1 MKIKLSHR
9 NSIEQVLPLRD
20 GIQKVRRALRARLSL
35 LRSNLPRAERTAHL
49 RTEFFRLR
57 VALAILLS
65 VAASVAASDLP
76 VRPLASKGALV
87 FSDDFARA
95 ELGAAWQS
103 GTPTFTVSDGVLK
116 GRQTRAEHGAVAGAT
131 LPLRDGNVILELKFR
146 FEGAK
151 SIHVARD
158 DKTFTGVHDGH
169 ISRIVI
175 FPNKIT
181 VYDDKEG
188 IMRNDIY
195 ALRKSTDPKDKA
207 ESQRLATGRSQSFP
221 LTLDAK
227 RWYRFGLEIVGD
239 QLRATI
245 DDRPVAYLKSSGLT
259 HSKKDDLRLQVWGME
274 GDGLI
279 DDLRVW
285 AVAPTS
291 VK

>member
-1 MKIKLSHR
+1 MKI
-9 NSIEQVLPLRD
+9 
-20 GIQKVRRALRARLSL
+20 
-35 LRSNLPRAERTAHL
+35 NLN
-49 RTEFFRLR
+49 

-65 VAASVAASDLP
+65 VSTSAAAPDFP
-76 VRPLASKGALV
+76 VQPLATKGALV
-87 FSDDFARA
+87 FSDDFSRPA
-95 ELGAAWQS
+95 LGAAWQS
-103 GTPTFTVSDGVLK
+103 VIPSFTVFDGVLK
-116 GRQTRAEHGAVAGAT
+116 GRQTREDHGAVAGAT

-146 FEGAK
+146 FDGAK
-151 SIHVARD
+151 SIHVACD
-158 DKTFTGVHDGH
+158 DKTFKGVHAGH

-188 IMRNDIY
+188 TMRNDIY

-207 ESQRLATGRSQSFP
+207 ESQRLATGRAESFP
-221 LTLDAK
+221 IMLDAK
-227 RWYRFGLEIVGD
+227 QWYRFGLEIVGD

-245 DDRPVAYLKSSGLT
+245 DDRPVAYLKSSGLA
-259 HSKKDDLRLQVWGME
+259 HSKKDDLRLQVWGLE

-285 AVAPTS
+285 AVAPAG